1 MSYLNEFDAWKIALI
16 LMLTILTLTFLGYKV
31 GNIKLKK
38 LKLDTVKE
46 LSSSFSSLSGLL
58 FLLLAF
64 TFGMSVSRYDNRRQN
79 IVEESNAISTA
90 LLRADL
96 YAEKE
101 RLVFRQDFQQYIE
114 CRIEYYKAGRN
125 IERLRLSN
133 EHANSISK
141 RLWQRATRL
150 SFDHTNTD
158 ATRQMIPALNEMIDI
173 TTTRAAGEK
182 AKVPDSIIWLLFVL
196 ACITSFYSGYSAALK
211 GSIDWLVEFGF
222 CLMISVTVL
231 FIFDLDRPFRGLVTL
246 DESNKNIIELRNS
259 FN

>member
-1 MSYLNEFDAWKIALI
+1 
-16 LMLTILTLTFLGYKV
+16 MLTILTLTFLGYKV

-125 IERLRLSN
+125 IEKLRLSN
-133 EHANSISK
+133 EHANSVSK

-222 CLMISVTVL
+222 CMMISVTVL

-246 DESNKNIIELRNS
+246 DESNRNIIELRNS

>member
-1 MSYLNEFDAWKIALI
+1 
-16 LMLTILTLTFLGYKV
+16 MLTILTLTFLGYKV

-38 LKLDTVKE
+38 LKLETVKE
-46 LSSSFSSLSGLL
+46 LSLSFSSLSGLL

-64 TFGMSVSRYDNRRQN
+64 TFGMSVSRYDSRRE
-79 IVEESNAISTA
+79 IIIEESNAISTA

-101 RLVFRQDFQQYIE
+101 RIFFRENFKQYIE
-114 CRIEYYKAGRN
+114 SRIDYYKAGRN
-125 IERLRLSN
+125 IEKLRLSN
-133 EHANSISK
+133 EHTNSISK
-141 RLWQRATRL
+141 RLWQRATKL
-150 SFDHTNTD
+150 SFDHINTD

-173 TTTRAAGEK
+173 TTTRTAGEK

-196 ACITSFYSGYSAALK
+196 ACITSFYSGYSGALK

-222 CLMISVTVL
+222 CIMISVTVL

-246 DESNKNIIELRNS
+246 DESNNYIIELRKS

>member
-1 MSYLNEFDAWKIALI
+1 
-16 LMLTILTLTFLGYKV
+16 MLTVLTLTFLGYKV

-125 IERLRLSN
+125 IEKLRLSN
-133 EHANSISK
+133 MHANSISK

-222 CLMISVTVL
+222 CMMISVTVL

-246 DESNKNIIELRNS
+246 DESNRNIIELRNS

>member
-1 MSYLNEFDAWKIALI
+1 
-16 LMLTILTLTFLGYKV
+16 MLTILTLTFLGYKV